1 MPIVGLPYGA
11 PVPRGPLSIEI
22 TFVRHGET
30 DANAASIWQGQ
41 GDAALSEVGREQA
54 VSLQGRLEAKQFD
67 AVLSSDLR
75 RTMQTSE
82 LAGLEPM
89 ADSSWRE
96 MDIGDWEGLTRT
108 EVQEQFS
115 DEIARLRSGDRDV
128 AMGGGESWVEFA
140 RRVDGAL
147 ERLVS
152 ETPAGSRVLVMAHG
166 GVIHAVL
173 SQRLGFR
180 DRRPWPISRILN
192 AAVTEVV
199 AGEDEFHLQVFN
211 DARHASVVTGDED
224 ENGMPIALIRH
235 GETQANVEGRWHGRT
250 DGPLTDHGLRQ
261 GAELATRFNGI
272 TRIFSSPLERTR
284 RTAAAFAKPFDLAV
298 DLADGLI
305 EIDFGTWEG
314 LTTSEISER
323 FPAEWHRVFN
333 DGLDLPRG
341 DTGETFAEA
350 GERMESQIRKLA
362 EENPTHR
369 LGLFT
374 HGGAIWA
381 LASRVLG
388 IGWAGWRKISM
399 PGNTSVTHVR
409 FEGGAPVLMDYN
421 ISL

>member
-1 MPIVGLPYGA
+1 M
-11 PVPRGPLSIEI
+11 SIEI

-41 GDAALSEVGREQA
+41 GDAALSTLGREQA
-54 VSLQGRLEAKQFD
+54 VSLKSRLEAKQFD

-96 MDIGDWEGLTRT
+96 MDIGAWEGLSRA
-108 EVQEQFS
+108 EVQERFP

-128 AMGGGESWVEFA
+128 AMGGGESWVEFG
-140 RRVDGAL
+140 RRVGGAL

-166 GVIHAVL
+166 GVIHSVL
-173 SQRLGFR
+173 SQRLGFG
-180 DRRPWPISRILN
+180 DKRPWPISRILN

-199 AGEDEFHLQVFN
+199 AGEDEFHLEVLN
-211 DARHASVVTGDED
+211 DARHTSVVTGNEED
-224 ENGMPIALIRH
+224 NGMPVALIRH

-250 DGPLTDHGLRQ
+250 DGPLTDHGLSQ

-284 RTAAAFAKPFDLAV
+284 RTAAAFAEPFDLAV
-298 DLADGLI
+298 DLAEGLI

-314 LTTSEISER
+314 LTTSEIAER
-323 FPAEWHRVFN
+323 YPAEWDRVFS
-333 DGLDLPRG
+333 DRLDLPRG

-381 LASRVLG
+381 LASRVMG
-388 IGWAGWRKISM
+388 IGWEGWRKISM

-421 ISL
+421 VSGAR

>member
-1 MPIVGLPYGA
+1 
-11 PVPRGPLSIEI
+11 LSIEI

-54 VSLQGRLEAKQFD
+54 VSLKTRLEAKQFD

-75 RTMQTSE
+75 RTMQTAE

-96 MDIGDWEGLTRT
+96 MDIGAWEGLSRT
-108 EVQEQFS
+108 EVQERFP
-115 DEIARLRSGDRDV
+115 DEIARWRSGDRDL
-128 AMGGGESWVEFA
+128 AMGGGESWVEFG
-140 RRVDGAL
+140 RRVEGAL

-180 DRRPWPISRILN
+180 GKRPWPISRILN

-199 AGEDEFHLQVFN
+199 ADEDEFHLEVLN
-211 DARHASVVTGDED
+211 DARHTSVVTGNEED
-224 ENGMPIALIRH
+224 NGMPVALIRH

-250 DGPLTDHGLRQ
+250 DGPLTDHGLNQ

-284 RTAAAFAKPFDLAV
+284 RTAAAFAEPFDLAV
-298 DLADGLI
+298 DLAEGLI

-314 LTTSEISER
+314 LTTSEIAER
-323 FPAEWHRVFN
+323 YPAEWDRVFS

-381 LASRVLG
+381 LASRVMG
-388 IGWAGWRKISM
+388 IGWEGWRKMSI

-421 ISL
+421 LST

>member
-1 MPIVGLPYGA
+1 
-11 PVPRGPLSIEI
+11 
-22 TFVRHGET
+22 
-30 DANAASIWQGQ
+30 
-41 GDAALSEVGREQA
+41 
-54 VSLQGRLEAKQFD
+54 
-67 AVLSSDLR
+67 
-75 RTMQTSE
+75 
-82 LAGLEPM
+82 
-89 ADSSWRE
+89 
-96 MDIGDWEGLTRT
+96 MDIGAWEGLSRT
-108 EVQEQFS
+108 EVQERFP
-115 DEIARLRSGDRDV
+115 DEIARLRSGDRDL
-128 AMGGGESWVEFA
+128 AMGGGESWVEFG

-180 DRRPWPISRILN
+180 DKRPWPMSRILN

-199 AGEDEFHLQVFN
+199 AGEDEFHLEVLN
-211 DARHASVVTGDED
+211 DARHASVVTGNEKDNE
-224 ENGMPIALIRH
+224 MPVALIRH

-250 DGPLTDHGLRQ
+250 DGPLTDHGLNQ

-284 RTAAAFAKPFDLAV
+284 RTAAAFAEPFDLAV
-298 DLADGLI
+298 DLAEGLI

-314 LTTSEISER
+314 LTTSEIAER
-323 FPAEWHRVFN
+323 YPAEWDRVFS

-381 LASRVLG
+381 LASRVMG
-388 IGWAGWRKISM
+388 IGWEGWRKMSI

-421 ISL
+421 LST

>member
-1 MPIVGLPYGA
+1 M
-11 PVPRGPLSIEI
+11 SIEI

-41 GDAALSEVGREQA
+41 GDAALSELGREQA
-54 VSLQGRLEAKQFD
+54 VSLKDRLEATHFD
-67 AVLSSDLR
+67 FVFSSDLR
-75 RTMQTSE
+75 RTLQTAE

-96 MDIGDWEGLTRT
+96 MDIGAWEGLTRT
-108 EVQEQFS
+108 EVQQQFP

-128 AMGGGESWVEFA
+128 AMGGGESWLEFG
-140 RRVDGAL
+140 RRVDDAV
-147 ERLVS
+147 ERLVAG
-152 ETPAGSRVLVMAHG
+152 TPAGSRVLVMAHG
-166 GVIHAVL
+166 GVIHAVV

-180 DRRPWPISRILN
+180 DKRPWPIARILN

-199 AGEDEFHLQVFN
+199 AGEDEFHLQILN

-224 ENGMPIALIRH
+224 EHGMPIALIRH

-250 DGPLTDHGLRQ
+250 DGPLTEYGLRQ
-261 GAELATRFNGI
+261 GADLATRFNGI
-272 TRIFSSPLERTR
+272 TRIFASPLERTR
-284 RTAAAFAKPFDLAV
+284 MTAAAFAEPFELAV
-298 DLADGLI
+298 DVAEGLI

-314 LTTSEISER
+314 LTTSEIGER
-323 FPAEWHRVFN
+323 FPADWHRVFD
-333 DGLDLPRG
+333 DGDDIPRG

-350 GERMESQIRKLA
+350 GERMESQIRTLA
-362 EENPTHR
+362 EQNPTHR

-381 LASRVLG
+381 LASRVMG
-388 IGWAGWRKISM
+388 IEWAGYRKMSI
-399 PGNTSVTHVR
+399 PGNTSVTHLR

-421 ISL
+421 VLGAR